1 MIEIMGHKVG
11 WIPLY
16 SAVAGG
22 ADVCL
27 IPEIPYEMDNV
38 IAAIDRRM
46 QSGARFTIIVVAE
59 GAISRE
65 EAALSKKEYKKL
77 VAARTSPSIAY
88 DIAREVEA
96 RCGRETRVSGARP
109 AHPARRSARCAGPR
123 VRHTVWCRGGAGL
136 LGGGVRLYG
145 GPARRRDAPR
155 AAGRGRRQAQVRR
168 PCQRPGA

>member
-1 MIEIMGHKVG
+1 MLGGNGSTKTANRLAQEGLNVIALPKTIDNDTWGTDITFGFTSAVEIATKCIDDIHTTASSHGRVFVIEIMGHKVG

-46 QSGARFTIIVVAE
+46 QSGARFTVIVVAE

-65 EAALSKKEYKKL
+65 EAALPKKEYKKL

-88 DIAREVEA
+88 DIAR
-96 RCGRETRVSGARP
+96 
-109 AHPARRSARCAGPR
+109 
-123 VRHTVWCRGGAGL
+123 
-136 LGGGVRLYG
+136 
-145 GPARRRDAPR
+145 
-155 AAGRGRRQAQVRR
+155 
-168 PCQRPGA
+168 